1 MEHKLQHAKDEL
13 NKIVNVKVFSK
24 GNTLIYELDHSL
36 RQLRLIKDNIYTMED
51 KLKDKIRLEF
61 DKDLERARL
70 ELVETRKKFAEY

>member
-1 MEHKLQHAKDEL
+1 
-13 NKIVNVKVFSK
+13 
-24 GNTLIYELDHSL
+24 
-36 RQLRLIKDNIYTMED
+36 MED

>member
-36 RQLRLIKDNIYTMED
+36 R
-51 KLKDKIRLEF
+51 
-61 DKDLERARL
+61 
-70 ELVETRKKFAEY
+70 